1 MRNICNLPKVSL
13 TVKPD
18 PHDALSRS
26 LNGNLTTYNY
36 ENYGKN
42 DQIIYANGQ
51 QQVHQDQIQ
60 QQYAVV
66 KKSSSKRELNNM
78 QRDNPAIFKV
88 NCSFYY
94 FRSHIYSLC
103 TIFVIDCIVSF

>member
-1 MRNICNLPKVSL
+1 MKYFLFTASVSVRNIRNLPKQSL

-26 LNGNLTTYNY
+26 LNGNINY
-36 ENYGKN
+36 QNYGPN
-42 DQIIYANGQ
+42 DPNAIIYANGPQ
-51 QQVHQDQIQ
+51 HQHHQDQIQ

-88 NCSFYY
+88 FY
-94 FRSHIYSLC
+94 
-103 TIFVIDCIVSF
+103 